1 MKGGDA
7 AVALWHDTRAAWT
20 RSGHERLSSRVA
32 MSTRPLRQAQSRS
45 HYAAAVMSS
54 PRMSRIYEMPVLPL
68 IFDTILGLGATKPRA
83 MCP

>member
-7 AVALWHDTRAAWT
+7 AVALWHDTARGVDASRT
-20 RSGHERLSSRVA
+20 RKVVFPGRHVHEASP
-32 MSTRPLRQAQSRS
+32 TAQSRS
-45 HYAAAVMSS
+45 PYAAAVMSS
-54 PRMSRIYEMPVLPL
+54 RRMSQIYEMPVLPL